1 MHEYLIFFVTEN
13 NKNFFLI
20 FGLIIINSRMKKFYV
35 ILYKKV

>member
-1 MHEYLIFFVTEN
+1 MYEYLIFFVTE